1 MTPNDT
7 ALNLK
12 VLGLS
17 LMRIMLRFN
26 DVFIAGISRDVNF

>member
-12 VLGLS
+12 VLGLIF
-17 LMRIMLRFN
+17 MCIMLRFN
-26 DVFIAGISRDVNF
+26 DVFFVGISRVINF

>member
-12 VLGLS
+12 VLS
-17 LMRIMLRFN
+17 LILMCIMLRFN
-26 DVFIAGISRDVNF
+26 DVLFVGISRVINF